1 MSQPIDEGASAPDP
15 EQLLTVSEAADLA
28 QVSAG
33 TILNWDRAGKLPSK
47 RTPGGHRRFR
57 RADVEAAIK

>member
-1 MSQPIDEGASAPDP
+1 MSQPTGPTVPNPDE
-15 EQLLTVSEAADLA
+15 LLTVSEAAELA

-33 TILNWDRAGKLPSK
+33 TILNWSNAGKLPSK

-57 RADVEAAIK
+57 RGDVEAAIA